1 VHLFLFLLLQFFLE
15 FLALYSYLKT
25 SCLCPFG
32 RSPEGAE
39 PEVFILIKIIILS
52 FFVRILSF
60 FVIILTF
67 VLRILTFVVRTKAK
81 AQAQAQANSK
91 NSPFSLAQMLITQI

>member
-25 SCLCPFG
+25 SCLLPFG

-39 PEVFILIKIIILS
+39 PDVFILIFI
-52 FFVRILSF
+52 
-60 FVIILTF
+60 
-67 VLRILTFVVRTKAK
+67 RT
-81 AQAQAQANSK
+81 QANSK
-91 NSPFSLAQMLITQI
+91 NSPFSLAQMLITQK